1 MTASTTTASRPL
13 PTALLTGALLLGIS
27 GDLLLRDSGLPGLG
41 LFLWVVL
48 LALAATGL
56 RHLAPDTRHGQ
67 ASWLITAAGFA
78 SCIAIRASETLTV
91 LNILAIGAAFVLA
104 ALPWVIPQPSRA
116 RVRDVVTAG
125 VLTGLNA
132 VAGLFAALADLDWAF
147 MRRKG
152 ARTTSRVIA
161 GLVIAVP
168 VVAVFSM
175 LFASADPVFGAFM
188 QTLFDWNLGDIAGH
202 VVISIAF
209 AWISAGLLR
218 SWLKPPASW
227 AEVRN
232 NVPEPTVG
240 ATTATIVVGAMA
252 GVFLLFVAIQARYF
266 FGGAATVADI
276 AGLSIAEYA
285 RQGFFQM
292 VAASGLVIPVLY
304 VADAFVPRDDARALH
319 NLRLL
324 GGLQLALTLLVGASA
339 VSRLAL
345 YIGTFGL
352 TLDRVIASAVLVWL
366 GATIV
371 IFAATVL
378 RGRNDRFSYRTIVAG
393 FSTLAAL
400 NAVNPE
406 ALVARV
412 NLSRGGAMEAD
423 TAYLLR
429 LSPDAALVLVAHQ
442 GRLTSNERCVL
453 KQALTPARPADWRS
467 WNLARARAVDAARTL
482 ESCTR

>member
-13 PTALLTGALLLGIS
+13 PTALLTGALLLGVS
-27 GDLLLRDSGLPGLG
+27 GDLLLRDSGVPGLG
-41 LFLWVVL
+41 FFLWVVL
-48 LALAATGL
+48 IALAAIGL
-56 RHLAPDTRHGQ
+56 RYLAPESRHGQ

-104 ALPWVIPQPSRA
+104 ALPWVVPQPSRA

-132 VAGLFAALADLDWAF
+132 AAGLFAALADLDWAF

-168 VVAVFSM
+168 VVAVFST

-188 QTLFDWNLGDIAGH
+188 QTLFDWNLGDVASHI
-202 VVISIAF
+202 VISIVF
-209 AWISAGLLR
+209 AWLTAGLLR
-218 SWLKPPASW
+218 SWLKPVASW
-227 AEVRN
+227 SEIRN

-252 GVFLLFVAIQARYF
+252 SVFLLFVAIQARYF
-266 FGGAATVADI
+266 FGGAETVAAI
-276 AGLSIAEYA
+276 SGLSIAEYA

-304 VADAFVPRDDARALH
+304 VADAFVPRHDARALQ

-345 YIGTFGL
+345 YIGAFGL
-352 TLDRVIASAVLVWL
+352 TLDRVIASAVLAWL

-371 IFAATVL
+371 IFATTVL

-412 NLSRGGAMEAD
+412 NLSRTSGVAAD

-429 LSPDAALVLVAHQ
+429 LGHDAAPVLIAHR
-442 GRLTSNERCVL
+442 GRLTTAERCQL
-453 KQALTPARPADWRS
+453 KNSLMAAHSLDWRN
-467 WNLARARAVDAARTL
+467 WNLARARAAEAARSL
-482 ESCTR
+482 ESCTS